1 MHDDMNLY
9 PVCLLPDRREDRR
22 RNDEDQ
28 DTELRVLSEARGLLY
43 QGKVDQALSGLETLF
58 LPSGLWTGLSTT
70 SVDGSCR
77 REAALLK
84 AWCLIGQKQH
94 SEAERWLETAYRNG
108 HLPQDDPGARVI
120 ILNKMLCEEKHKEVQ
135 LEAEDL
141 LEKITD
147 PADRNHA
154 ELRMVLG
161 AALRWQGKLDAA
173 VGHLEFACSAFTVMD
188 IAIVLFLSFVLTMVV
203 GFVYRYTHRGVSYSQ
218 SYVHTLVIMGCVIA
232 VIMLIIGSNIARAFA
247 LVGAL
252 SIVRF
257 RNAMK
262 ETRDIGFIFMAMA
275 IGMAVGTRFYLL
287 AIFSAVALCAF
298 TVVLYKLNMFKKI
311 VRERILRVQLPVDRD
326 HEQALDEPFHKHLD
340 EYRIISASLRKCK
353 RVSHTSEVGILI

>member
-1 MHDDMNLY
+1 M
-9 PVCLLPDRREDRR
+9 
-22 RNDEDQ
+22 DELIRD
-28 DTELRVLSEARGLLY
+28 
-43 QGKVDQALSGLETLF
+43 LEQFGDL
-58 LPSGLWTGLSTT
+58 TG
-70 SVDGSCR
+70 
-77 REAALLK
+77 
-84 AWCLIGQKQH
+84 
-94 SEAERWLETAYRNG
+94 
-108 HLPQDDPGARVI
+108 
-120 ILNKMLCEEKHKEVQ
+120 
-135 LEAEDL
+135 
-141 LEKITD
+141 
-147 PADRNHA
+147 
-154 ELRMVLG
+154 
-161 AALRWQGKLDAA
+161 
-173 VGHLEFACSAFTVMD
+173 AFTLMD
-188 IAIVLFLSFVLTMVV
+188 VAIVLFLSFALSVFV
-203 GFVYRYTHRGVSYSQ
+203 GYVYRYTHRGVSYSQ

-298 TVVLYKLNMFKKI
+298 VVVLYKLNMFQKI

-340 EYRIISASLRKCK
+340 EYRIISIKTVRAGVLQEVTYSVVLKKKVTPSVLIEAIRKNNDNQK
-353 RVSHTSEVGILI
+353 VTLVLGQQEIDL